1 MEPDDIRAPD
11 GAVDAEAARQIVR
24 ELLARAEAAGA
35 VPCVLVGD
43 TADYGRWW
51 VQGYQSRA
59 FVEDGVIVRA
69 LAGNGPFVIPKDGSE
84 PFALSS
90 AEPTHVQIERLSA
103 HE

>member
-1 MEPDDIRAPD
+1 MGDSL
-11 GAVDAEAARQIVR
+11 DAQEARQIVT
-24 ELLARAEAAGA
+24 ELLRRAESTGG

-43 TADYGRWW
+43 AKDHGRWW

-59 FVEDGVIVRA
+59 FVEDGDIMQA

-103 HE
+103 HD